1 MEKTVFNPA
10 QMRILHLMSFVKT
23 EKEMRNLEEVISN
36 YFAQKADEGIDRLCE
51 EGKITPEV
59 IESWGKEHLR
69 KHI

>member
-36 YFAQKADEGIDRLCE
+36 YFAQKADEGIDRLCD
-51 EGKITPEV
+51 EGKITP
-59 IESWGKEHLR
+59 
-69 KHI
+69 